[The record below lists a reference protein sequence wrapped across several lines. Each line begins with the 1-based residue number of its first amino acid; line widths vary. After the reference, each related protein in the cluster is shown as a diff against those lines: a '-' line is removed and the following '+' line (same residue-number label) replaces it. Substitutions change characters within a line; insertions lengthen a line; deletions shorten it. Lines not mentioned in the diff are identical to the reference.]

1 MLRADN
7 LYAKA
12 FNEWASRKQPV
23 DTEQPRK
30 KTVKMNVGGLMANK
44 KGAEMSEQRKKAVPI
59 EVSVFK
65 TFADLTEKLV
75 TEKRGRNTS

>member
-1 MLRADN
+1 MLKAKN

-12 FNEWASRKQPV
+12 FNDWASRKQPV
-23 DTEQPRK
+23 DTGQPRK

-44 KGAEMSEQRKKAVPI
+44 KSAEMSEQHKKAVPI

-65 TFADLTEKLV
+65 IFADLTEKLV